1 MVWIKN
7 SIYLSTRQVLCNK
20 IWRRSFF
27 LFVALRKLLDNT
39 WKIHL
44 ECCTFKIITTEL
56 QKSEVTQPSK
66 IVPFIFLSIISK
78 KFLIKIHAE
87 AQWINGT
94 HQGPKSS
101 NGSHLF
107 RCRNKHGLIKISE
120 LRNDVK
126 QWMGWTVKPVGG
138 RDLRLRSI
146 SRCEVARE
154 S

>member
-1 MVWIKN
+1 M
-7 SIYLSTRQVLCNK
+7 
-20 IWRRSFF
+20 FA
-27 LFVALRKLLDNT
+27 ALLQLLDNA

-44 ECCTFKIITTEL
+44 ECCTFKILTTVL
-56 QKSEVTQPSK
+56 HKLEVMQPSK
-66 IVPFIFLSIISK
+66 IVPFICLSIISK

-87 AQWINGT
+87 AQWTNGT
-94 HQGPKSS
+94 DQGPKSS

-107 RCRNKHGLIKISE
+107 HCRNKHGLIKISE

-138 RDLRLRSI
+138 RDQWLRSI